1 MTQYHSRGFTLME
14 LMIVVA
20 LIGIITAVAFGN
32 YGESVMKS
40 KRTDARTALMN
51 TSTSLEKCKTIYGVY
66 NNPNCS
72 IGNGA
77 SIDSSDGYYTVSVAT
92 TATTYTLTAS
102 PSAGSSQQKDDACKT
117 IVLNHLGQQTATGTN
132 TSDCW

>member
-1 MTQYHSRGFTLME
+1 MTRYHSRGFTLME

-32 YGESVMKS
+32 YGESVLKS

-66 NNPNCS
+66 NNANCS
-72 IGNGA
+72 IGNG
-77 SIDSSDGYYTVSVAT
+77 DSLDSPEGEYTVAVAT

-102 PSAGSSQQKDDACKT
+102 PSAGSSQQKDNDCTT
-117 IVLNHLGQQTATGTN
+117 IVLNHLGQQTATGAN
-132 TSDCW
+132 TKDCW